1 MDFFASQELAR
12 RNTRKLVV
20 LLAITLVCLIASIY
34 ALVVVVLN
42 VAEFKGN
49 EKLLVGGWLNWPLL
63 GLVSGLVSA
72 VVGGGSALKI
82 AELRAGGSKVA
93 SLLGGRRLQPGSRDQ
108 AEQRVMNVVEEMA
121 LASGIPVPPVY
132 VLDNEPGINAFAAG
146 HSIDDAVIGVNRGT
160 IEQLSRDELQG
171 VIAHEYSHI
180 LNGDMRMSLRMIGIL
195 HGIQVIALIGWGIIR
210 SLRYSSSG
218 SSKEKGGGIALILA
232 IGGGLLVLG
241 SVGLFFARLIKASV
255 SRQREYLADASAV
268 QFTRNPAGIAD
279 ALKTIGVASDH
290 STVRAGQAELISHMW
305 FARMSGSGMAG
316 LLSTHPPLLARIRKV
331 EPGFNGDFAEWQRER
346 SRRRARPQEE
356 PAGKPK
362 PKKPGFGLPGG
373 PGDRIA
379 GGLPLDP
386 SILIAAIGSPTD
398 DDVVFSRMLVGKV
411 PDRLL
416 EAVRDVYQGC
426 CVAFCFLLE
435 PDGQVRQQQ
444 LERIAAR
451 HGSGARDDTLTLEP
465 LVRAAEVRWRLPLF
479 EIVQGALTAM
489 SREQYL
495 SFRETVLWLIE
506 VDQQITL
513 FEFFLQN
520 HLLTHLDRHFG
531 LRPGDRVKFERLD
544 QVLPETRLLLSMLA
558 RFGKDGGAS
567 AATAF
572 AAGVGEL
579 PAGLQSQLAF
589 EAGPSKLSD
598 LNASVKRLAAAAPAV
613 RKQVLTAAATTI
625 AHDRQVS
632 VAEAELFRALAES
645 LDCPVP
651 PVIAGAQGPNSPPV

>member
-279 ALKTIGVASDH
+279 ALKTIGIASDH

-331 EPGFNGDFAEWQRER
+331 EPGFNGDFAEWQQER

-356 PAGKPK
+356 PAGKPQ

-451 HGSGARDDTLTLEP
+451 HGSGARDDTLALEP

-579 PAGLQSQLAF
+579 PAALQSQLAF

-598 LNASVKRLAAAAPAV
+598 LNVSVKRLAAAAPAV

-625 AHDRQVS
+625 SHDRQVS

-651 PVIAGAQGPNSPPV
+651 PVIAGAQDPNYSPA

>member
-12 RNTRKLVV
+12 RNSRKLVV
-20 LLAITLVCLIASIY
+20 LLGITLVCLIASIY
-34 ALVVVVLN
+34 VLVVAVIGF
-42 VAEFKGN
+42 ASPKGTS
-49 EKLLVGGWLNWPLL
+49 VPFDFGWINWPLL
-63 GLVSGLVSA
+63 GLVGGLVSA
-72 VVGGGSALKI
+72 VVSGGSLLKI

-93 SLLGGRRLQPGSRDQ
+93 SLLGGRRLQPGSRDP

-132 VLDNEPGINAFAAG
+132 VLDDEPGINAFAAG

-160 IEQLSRDELQG
+160 IDQLSRDELQG

-195 HGIQVIALIGWGIIR
+195 HGIQVIALIGWAIIR

-218 SSKEKGGGIALILA
+218 NSKEKGGGIALILA
-232 IGGGLLVLG
+232 IGAGLLVLG

-268 QFTRNPAGIAD
+268 QFTRNPAGIGD
-279 ALKTIGVASDH
+279 ALKTIGLSSAH
-290 STVRAGQAELISHMW
+290 STVKAGQAELISHMW
-305 FARMSGSGMAG
+305 FANMSGSGMAG
-316 LLSTHPPLLARIRKV
+316 LLSTHPPLVSRIQKV
-331 EPGFNGDFAEWQRER
+331 EPGFNGDFGEWQRER
-346 SRRRARPQEE
+346 SRRRERPQEE
-356 PAGKPK
+356 PA
-362 PKKPGFGLPGG
+362 KKPLSKKQGFGLPGG
-373 PGDRIA
+373 FGDNIA

-398 DDVVFSRMLVGKV
+398 DDVVFSQLLVGKV
-411 PDRLL
+411 PDQLL

-435 PDGQVRQQQ
+435 PAGSPVRQKQ
-444 LERIAAR
+444 LDQIAAR
-451 HGSGARDDTLTLEP
+451 HGVGTRDDTLALEP
-465 LVRAAEVRWRLPLF
+465 LVKSAEIRWRLPLF

-531 LRPGDRVKFERLD
+531 LRPNERVQFERLE
-544 QVLPETRLLLSMLA
+544 QLLPETRLLLSMIA
-558 RFGKDGGAS
+558 RYSKDEGAN
-567 AATAF
+567 AAAAF
-572 AAGVGEL
+572 AAGVAEL
-579 PAGLQSQLAF
+579 PAEVRSQFVF
-589 EAGPSKLSD
+589 ETGPSKLAA
-598 LNASVKRLAAAAPAV
+598 LNAAVKRLALAAPAV

-625 AHDRQVS
+625 AHDRQVN

-651 PVIAGAQGPNSPPV
+651 PVIASKPELPVA